1 MKLKTITLIVAIV
14 CAIATILSTYNF
26 INFLSL
32 ASDYVTAQNFVNQGV
47 YIIQDMALCLFFFI
61 LYKNQK

>member
-32 ASDYVTAQNFVNQGV
+32 ASDYVTAQNFVHQGV
-47 YIIQDMALCLFFFI
+47 YIIRDMALCLFFFV